1 MKFLGSFAIAA
12 LFGIALSEAALAQS
26 GRSYPECRSARE
38 RHSCNCAVANG
49 GTVYEDPHRPG
60 CMRWRSA
67 RLGTGA
73 HTAFMA
79 CVQGGGGGGFR

>member
-1 MKFLGSFAIAA
+1 MKLLTSFAAAA
-12 LFGIALSEAALAQS
+12 LFAMGLADAASAQS
-26 GRSYPECRSARE
+26 GRSYPECRTARE

-49 GTVYEDPHRPG
+49 GSVYEDPHRPG
-60 CMRWRSA
+60 RMRWRSA

-79 CVQGGGGGGFR
+79 CVQGGGGGFR